1 MAPFG
6 QVAAAS
12 TARSGAGPKAARS
25 PGCRFRLRPSHC
37 GRQLRWVRRARD
49 GALCTPLP
57 VRAPSPHP
65 FASCQIRGR
74 RAAATP
80 PVPLRWQL
88 RPPHLEMSGHR
99 GLALAGSAPH
109 RGDSSPPRP
118 AKRANPRARPSSA
131 SLREDSQAQYPQRS
145 PAPIAG
151 RALPEIILSPARR
164 FAPKDRSGTGAST
177 ALPLL
182 PISTTPITSLRTCQ
196 LKNAK
201 IASHLSTPLRGWPG
215 GPSSLARVPIPS
227 NIAPHLTMCRR
238 EAAVAQLDPLHAPD
252 TGMLPFVV
260 SMSI

>member
-37 GRQLRWVRRARD
+37 GRQLRWVRRAPD

-99 GLALAGSAPH
+99 GAPWRAQH
-109 RGDSSPPRP
+109 RTEVIPRRLGQRNEP
-118 AKRANPRARPSSA
+118 TRVQGPHPHPFGKI
-131 SLREDSQAQYPQRS
+131 LRRS
-145 PAPIAG
+145 
-151 RALPEIILSPARR
+151 IL
-164 FAPKDRSGTGAST
+164 KDRQRQSPD
-177 ALPLL
+177 ALCP
-182 PISTTPITSLRTCQ
+182 R
-196 LKNAK
+196 
-201 IASHLSTPLRGWPG
+201 
-215 GPSSLARVPIPS
+215 SS
-227 NIAPHLTMCRR
+227 
-238 EAAVAQLDPLHAPD
+238 
-252 TGMLPFVV
+252 
-260 SMSI
+260 